1 MASRRTNGSFQ
12 LYRGHSTGGGN
23 QRPSMDI
30 LQQQQQQ
37 RHRFHQIERPTQG
50 IPLPGIV
57 YTVQSQAFP
66 FMVPFNTCVP
76 VAYLPT
82 LQTSYLFPP
91 FYTALPMHTQVI
103 PNPISNNRVRQ
114 TVSTTVGSHNSSLT
128 NTVGSHNQFNHNLQP
143 KSVVGEMSERK
154 EEDVEAASY
163 GFGLMGLRDVI
174 NGTDSNVTTLAMGRD
189 KDTLNSYDNLYCSH
203 NFPWSARIPNPQ
215 PQYKLPSC
223 YLRQVPKLHKENLV
237 TTVYNMFPSYIADL
251 NQDTLFFIFYST
263 PNDEAQ
269 LLAANELHNRDWLY
283 HKQLRVWLKH
293 NGSEQPKI
301 KTNTYEKGSYVYF
314 DPHKWSYIEK
324 EELTV
329 FYDKL
334 EKRPSLPPHEE
345 NQL

>member
-1 MASRRTNGSFQ
+1 
-12 LYRGHSTGGGN
+12 
-23 QRPSMDI
+23 MDI

-37 RHRFHQIERPTQG
+37 RPRFHRIERPTQG

-223 YLRQVPKLHKENLV
+223 YLRQVPKLH
-237 TTVYNMFPSYIADL
+237 PSYIADL